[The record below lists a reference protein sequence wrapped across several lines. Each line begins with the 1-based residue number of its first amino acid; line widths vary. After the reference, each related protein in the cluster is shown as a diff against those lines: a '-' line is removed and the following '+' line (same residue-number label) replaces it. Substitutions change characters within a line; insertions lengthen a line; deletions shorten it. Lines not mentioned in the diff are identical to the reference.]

1 MPVRFW
7 DASAVVPLLVTEEA
21 SARIEAIEAQDPA
34 IPSGWGTPVECVSAF
49 ARLRREGA
57 LGAPDMAQ
65 ALTGLRR
72 RAASWTEVVPT
83 ADVREQAI
91 RLVRVHDLRSAD
103 ALQLAAAIVAADF
116 QASSLPFVTL
126 DARQGE
132 AADKEGFV
140 VIA

>member
-1 MPVRFW
+1 MRFW

-34 IPSGWGTPVECVSAF
+34 ITIWWGTPVECVSAF